1 MPAIHQR
8 RATLVGR
15 AGSRTG
21 LLSGWS
27 LAANHTLLAVDETR
41 AAGGG
46 ERKIAEFLV
55 GLVVRSELGFE
66 KGRQTADARRSASV
80 PVL

>member
-1 MPAIHQR
+1 MSLPAIHQR

-15 AGSRTG
+15 AGSRGG

-41 AAGGG
+41 AAAGGD
-46 ERKIAEFLV
+46 EREIAKFLV
-55 GLVVRSELGFE
+55 GLVMRWELGRGS
-66 KGRQTADARRSASV
+66 KRAVSR
-80 PVL
+80 